1 MMRRKKMKTTEQS
14 LREII
19 EFLSDVSRLQDH
31 CGNDR
36 ATNRVVEL
44 HEDEIPEW
52 IETLKAITP
61 EAE

>member
-1 MMRRKKMKTTEQS
+1 MRRKKMKTTEQS
-14 LREII
+14 LRGLI
-19 EFLSDVSRLQDH
+19 EFLSDINELQEH
-31 CGNDR
+31 YGNER
-36 ATNRVVEL
+36 ETYMVVEL